1 MKFDF
6 DRVKYLE
13 YVVKKGDSLYKIAKE
28 YGVSVNDL
36 LYENGL
42 KNALIYPDQVLIV
55 PLNNNGE
62 ILFVEYVV
70 KENDTLESIANK
82 YKISIKDLDNY
93 NNLEKVY
100 LASDQILTVPNK
112 LNTHKVVATDTIDY
126 ILKKY
131 DMTLEELVKFNE
143 DKLLIINSYLT
154 FK

>member
-6 DRVKYLE
+6 DRVKDLE

-28 YGVSVNDL
+28 YGVGVNDL

-55 PLNNNGE
+55 TLNNNGE

-100 LASDQILTVPNK
+100 LAGEQVLTIPNK
-112 LNTHKVVATDTIDY
+112 LNTHKVVAADTIDY
-126 ILKKY
+126 ILRKY
-131 DMTLEELVKFNE
+131 DMTLDELVKLNE
-143 DKLLIINSYLT
+143 NKLLIIDSYLNV
-154 FK
+154 K

>member
-143 DKLLIINSYLT
+143 DKLLIINSYLNV
-154 FK
+154 K

>member
-1 MKFDF
+1 M
-6 DRVKYLE
+6 
-13 YVVKKGDSLYKIAKE
+13 
-28 YGVSVNDL
+28 SVNDL

-100 LASDQILTVPNK
+100 LASNQILTVPNK
-112 LNTHKVVATDTIDY
+112 LNTHKVVAMDTIDY

-143 DKLLIINSYLT
+143 DKLLIINSYLNV
-154 FK
+154 K